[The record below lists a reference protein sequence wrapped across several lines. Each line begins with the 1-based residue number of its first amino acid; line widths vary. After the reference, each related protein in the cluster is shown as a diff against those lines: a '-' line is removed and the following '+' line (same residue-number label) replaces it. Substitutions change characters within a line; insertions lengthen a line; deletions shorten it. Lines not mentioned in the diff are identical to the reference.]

1 MGEWT
6 VDGCDGIKVA
16 HIEQMMGIF
25 LARVYDKAKDL
36 QSLLDS
42 DPLQFE
48 RVEQMAKELFDHGA
62 GLFLTGLI
70 AKTMKSPEHEQRS
83 DNVRDGYCVPLR
95 TGQDRQIQVHLGSG
109 FACHAKTRYC
119 QPKSNITTDP
129 IPGLDSE
136 LSLFGFSGGVSPWL
150 ISKVTRTVALSGS
163 LSQAHAELLR
173 DGIKLPASVID
184 RIVTKAGMEQLTQ
197 RQRMLQEFESG
208 QMEPGNEFAGQTVSI
223 QVDGGRTRTRSEL
236 NRIDPLLNF
245 GKTQSE
251 VSGQPSQGRSK
262 EERRQASYT
271 AAWREPKLF
280 TIYVH
285 DKQGRKNKLFSEL
298 VDGSFAN
305 AAYAERLIAMHMFR
319 LGLQKAKSITFNS
332 DGATW
337 IWERIDSILKRAHI
351 PESVLVF
358 RVLDVYHAA
367 ENIGKGVK
375 ALGRQT
381 GDAIEFRPLRT
392 MLRDGAWSEIAS
404 TLETSIDAKD
414 GRCANN
420 EGLDRNEVLR
430 VVRYLRNHGAAGHL
444 DYPKFSLMGLPL
456 GSGSIES
463 AIRRV
468 INLRMKGNGTFWRL
482 PKAECILVLRSSIIS
497 GRWDED
503 RKRVKLAMQK
513 NRKLAMPPIQE
524 SEFENSD
531 AKLEPLEIQ

>member
-109 FACHAKTRYC
+109 FSCHAKTRYC

-197 RQRMLQEFESG
+197 RQRMLQGLLTHTGSD
-208 QMEPGNEFAGQTVSI
+208 FAP
-223 QVDGGRTRTRSEL
+223 D
-236 NRIDPLLNF
+236 
-245 GKTQSE
+245 
-251 VSGQPSQGRSK
+251 
-262 EERRQASYT
+262 
-271 AAWREPKLF
+271 
-280 TIYVH
+280 
-285 DKQGRKNKLFSEL
+285 
-298 VDGSFAN
+298 
-305 AAYAERLIAMHMFR
+305 
-319 LGLQKAKSITFNS
+319 
-332 DGATW
+332 
-337 IWERIDSILKRAHI
+337 
-351 PESVLVF
+351 
-358 RVLDVYHAA
+358 AA
-367 ENIGKGVK
+367 EAGNVLSHR
-375 ALGRQT
+375 AATVPT
-381 GDAIEFRPLRT
+381 GNTPD
-392 MLRDGAWSEIAS
+392 
-404 TLETSIDAKD
+404 
-414 GRCANN
+414 
-420 EGLDRNEVLR
+420 
-430 VVRYLRNHGAAGHL
+430 
-444 DYPKFSLMGLPL
+444 
-456 GSGSIES
+456 
-463 AIRRV
+463 
-468 INLRMKGNGTFWRL
+468 
-482 PKAECILVLRSSIIS
+482 
-497 GRWDED
+497 
-503 RKRVKLAMQK
+503 
-513 NRKLAMPPIQE
+513 
-524 SEFENSD
+524 
-531 AKLEPLEIQ
+531 